1 MYLSQMGLSRVNV
14 GANMNLGG
22 NSSQQNGASNISPR
36 GGGGGGVNSNYHF
49 GAGGNSNN
57 HNSASFNPNSSQ
69 HQHQHLMNGVV
80 PRELLNTGTN
90 SPHNNLNNTNSNG
103 FHSNNGAANGG
114 TSSASVHRKHRGNS
128 RQSGNKSSRRHH
140 NRHGDSGGGNP
151 AAAAGNDSRYS
162 GQQQPPSHA
171 AGAFGPGS
179 AYHHP
184 HQQHQ
189 QQQQSQNNNHHHH
202 SSNAA
207 GGGDGHSNGY
217 ASSHHGQ
224 HQHGQQQQSHNNNNG
239 MLPHIGG
246 ASGPGLLLSAVQGPG
261 TKNNSAN
268 NVLALGSTGGMLGG
282 GRTAYLSSMNHPN
295 SSSASP
301 SATMLG
307 STYGGTSNGT
317 ATATAAA
324 AYTGAIVTPVAREFQ
339 QGNVLTNTEE
349 HGHSAVTSIRGMKPG
364 NPNWINQDNFFVTE
378 NFESRDIRIYCVL
391 DGHGEHGH
399 LVSRR
404 CREMFPQFIK
414 SARMDIDG
422 AFNMMQNDLNSAS
435 DMDVRCS
442 GATCVMATLIGG
454 KLSVYNC
461 GDSRAV
467 LGRRNPNGSVYA
479 MAMSKDHK
487 PDRADERKRILSCGG
502 HLGCRQVLVNQ
513 PGRGPVSMPV
523 GPCRVWYQHRGE
535 TLGLAMS
542 RSLGDSIVHKSGVSA
557 EPECIER
564 VIDDYDDFLILATD
578 GVWDVVDNNY
588 AVQLVQSFAA
598 KSANWSPIE
607 ATNSLCRFAR
617 SRWEKLSPMIDDIS
631 CIVVKIH
638 R

>member
-1 MYLSQMGLSRVNV
+1 
-14 GANMNLGG
+14 
-22 NSSQQNGASNISPR
+22 
-36 GGGGGGVNSNYHF
+36 
-49 GAGGNSNN
+49 
-57 HNSASFNPNSSQ
+57 
-69 HQHQHLMNGVV
+69 
-80 PRELLNTGTN
+80 
-90 SPHNNLNNTNSNG
+90 
-103 FHSNNGAANGG
+103 
-114 TSSASVHRKHRGNS
+114 
-128 RQSGNKSSRRHH
+128 
-140 NRHGDSGGGNP
+140 
-151 AAAAGNDSRYS
+151 
-162 GQQQPPSHA
+162 
-171 AGAFGPGS
+171 
-179 AYHHP
+179 
-184 HQQHQ
+184 
-189 QQQQSQNNNHHHH
+189 
-202 SSNAA
+202 
-207 GGGDGHSNGY
+207 
-217 ASSHHGQ
+217 
-224 HQHGQQQQSHNNNNG
+224 
-239 MLPHIGG
+239 
-246 ASGPGLLLSAVQGPG
+246 
-261 TKNNSAN
+261 
-268 NVLALGSTGGMLGG
+268 
-282 GRTAYLSSMNHPN
+282 
-295 SSSASP
+295 
-301 SATMLG
+301 
-307 STYGGTSNGT
+307 
-317 ATATAAA
+317 
-324 AYTGAIVTPVAREFQ
+324 
-339 QGNVLTNTEE
+339 
-349 HGHSAVTSIRGMKPG
+349 
-364 NPNWINQDNFFVTE
+364 
-378 NFESRDIRIYCVL
+378 
-391 DGHGEHGH
+391 
-399 LVSRR
+399 
-404 CREMFPQFIK
+404 
-414 SARMDIDG
+414 
-422 AFNMMQNDLNSAS
+422 MMQNDLNSAS

-454 KLSVYNC
+454 KLLVYNC

>member
-1 MYLSQMGLSRVNV
+1 M
-14 GANMNLGG
+14 NMGG

-36 GGGGGGVNSNYHF
+36 GGGGGVNSNYHF
-49 GAGGNSNN
+49 GAGGSSNN
-57 HNSASFNPNSSQ
+57 HNSANFNPNSS
-69 HQHQHLMNGVV
+69 QHQHLMNGVV
-80 PRELLNTGTN
+80 PRELLNTGSN
-90 SPHNNLNNTNSNG
+90 SPHNNLNNANSNG
-103 FHSNNGAANGG
+103 FHGNNGALNGG

-140 NRHGDSGGGNP
+140 NRHGDSSNSNSGGGGGNP
-151 AAAAGNDSRYS
+151 AAVGNEGRYS
-162 GQQQPPSHA
+162 GQQQQHPPSHA

-179 AYHHP
+179 AAYHHP
-184 HQQHQ
+184 HHQ
-189 QQQQSQNNNHHHH
+189 QQQQQPLQNNNHNHHH
-202 SSNAA
+202 HNSSSSSNAT

-217 ASSHHGQ
+217 PSSHHGQ
-224 HQHGQQQQSHNNNNG
+224 HQNNNG

-268 NVLALGSTGGMLGG
+268 NVLALGGTGGLLGG
-282 GRTAYLSSMNHPN
+282 GRTAYLSSMNHAN
-295 SSSASP
+295 SSASP
-301 SATMLG
+301 STTG
-307 STYGGTSNGT
+307 STYGGANNGPS
-317 ATATAAA
+317 TAAA
-324 AYTGAIVTPVAREFQ
+324 AYSGAIVTPVVREFQ

-454 KLSVYNC
+454 KLLVYNC

>member
-1 MYLSQMGLSRVNV
+1 MGLSRVNV
-14 GANMNLGG
+14 GAGG
-22 NSSQQNGASNISPR
+22 QNGLGPSNVSPR
-36 GGGGGGVNSNYHF
+36 GGGGGGANYQYGVSGSNGYNQSS
-49 GAGGNSNN
+49 AGGGVSN
-57 HNSASFNPNSSQ
+57 
-69 HQHQHLMNGVV
+69 HQHMMNGVV
-80 PRELLNTGTN
+80 PRELLNASHNGSSSN
-90 SPHNNLNNTNSNG
+90 SPHNNSNANSFN
-103 FHSNNGAANGG
+103 SNNGMALGSTG
-114 TSSASVHRKHRGNS
+114 HKKHRGNS

-140 NRHGDSGGGNP
+140 NRYVDTNSGSGGGGGTSGGDNP
-151 AAAAGNDSRYS
+151 NNRYS
-162 GQQQPPSHA
+162 GHQQPPSHA
-171 AGAFGPGS
+171 AGSYGSGPGAS
-179 AYHHP
+179 SSYHAHP
-184 HQQHQ
+184 HAPSPGSTMQVSSSNTTGDGHHHHHAQHQ
-189 QQQQSQNNNHHHH
+189 QQQHQPQ
-202 SSNAA
+202 
-207 GGGDGHSNGY
+207 
-217 ASSHHGQ
+217 Q
-224 HQHGQQQQSHNNNNG
+224 HQHGNV
-239 MLPHIGG
+239 LPHISG
-246 ASGPGLLLSAVQGPG
+246 AGSNTSTMLLSSGILAPGPGS
-261 TKNNSAN
+261 KNNSMN
-268 NVLALGSTGGMLGG
+268 NMLGG
-282 GRTAYLSSMNHPN
+282 TGGGTGGRNSYLSSMNSPPSPAMN
-295 SSSASP
+295 AVTNASS
-301 SATMLG
+301 
-307 STYGGTSNGT
+307 
-317 ATATAAA
+317 AA
-324 AYTGAIVTPVAREFQ
+324 AYSISAAPVVREFQ
-339 QGNVLTNTEE
+339 SGNVLTNTEE
-349 HGHSAVTSIRGMKPG
+349 HSHSAVTSIRGMKPG

-378 NFESRDIRIYCVL
+378 NFEGRDIRIYCVL

-442 GATCVMATLIGG
+442 GATCVMATLMGG

-467 LGRRNPNGSVYA
+467 LGRRNPNGSIYA

-588 AVQLVQSFAA
+588 AVQLVQSFAI
-598 KSANWSPIE
+598 KSANWSAIE
-607 ATNSLCRFAR
+607 ATNSITRFAR

>member
-1 MYLSQMGLSRVNV
+1 MGLSRVNV
-14 GANMNLGG
+14 GGG
-22 NSSQQNGASNISPR
+22 GQNGLGSSNISPR
-36 GGGGGGVNSNYHF
+36 GGGGASYHYGVNGSSGYNQ
-49 GAGGNSNN
+49 GNSGIVSN
-57 HNSASFNPNSSQ
+57 
-69 HQHQHLMNGVV
+69 HQHMMNGVV
-80 PRELLNTGTN
+80 PRELLNANHNGSGN
-90 SPHNNLNNTNSNG
+90 SPHSNSNANS
-103 FHSNNGAANGG
+103 FNSNNGMPLNSTG
-114 TSSASVHRKHRGNS
+114 HKKHRGNS

-140 NRHGDSGGGNP
+140 NRYVESSNGGTGGSTGGDGSG
-151 AAAAGNDSRYS
+151 SRYS
-162 GQQQPPSHA
+162 GHQQPPSHA
-171 AGAFGPGS
+171 AGSYGPGPGGSSYHVHPHAPSPGSTMQGSSTGAGEVQSHHHMHAQQPQLQQQHGNVLPHISGAGSSNGSNLLSSGILAPGPGS
-179 AYHHP
+179 
-184 HQQHQ
+184 
-189 QQQQSQNNNHHHH
+189 
-202 SSNAA
+202 
-207 GGGDGHSNGY
+207 
-217 ASSHHGQ
+217 
-224 HQHGQQQQSHNNNNG
+224 
-239 MLPHIGG
+239 
-246 ASGPGLLLSAVQGPG
+246 
-261 TKNNSAN
+261 KNNSMSN
-268 NVLALGSTGGMLGG
+268 MLGG
-282 GRTAYLSSMNHPN
+282 AGTAGGNGGRNSYLSSMNSPPSPAMN
-295 SSSASP
+295 AASNASS
-301 SATMLG
+301 
-307 STYGGTSNGT
+307 
-317 ATATAAA
+317 AA
-324 AYTGAIVTPVAREFQ
+324 AYNIAAAPVVREFQ
-339 QGNVLTNTEE
+339 SGNVLTNTEE
-349 HGHSAVTSIRGMKPG
+349 HSHSSVTSIRGMKPG

-378 NFESRDIRIYCVL
+378 NFEGRDIRIYCVL

-442 GATCVMATLIGG
+442 GATCVMATLMGG

-467 LGRRNPNGSVYA
+467 LGRRNPNGSIYA

-588 AVQLVQSFAA
+588 AVQLVQSFAI

-607 ATNSLCRFAR
+607 ATNSITRFAR

>member
-1 MYLSQMGLSRVNV
+1 
-14 GANMNLGG
+14 
-22 NSSQQNGASNISPR
+22 
-36 GGGGGGVNSNYHF
+36 
-49 GAGGNSNN
+49 
-57 HNSASFNPNSSQ
+57 
-69 HQHQHLMNGVV
+69 VV
-80 PRELLNTGTN
+80 
-90 SPHNNLNNTNSNG
+90 
-103 FHSNNGAANGG
+103 
-114 TSSASVHRKHRGNS
+114 
-128 RQSGNKSSRRHH
+128 
-140 NRHGDSGGGNP
+140 
-151 AAAAGNDSRYS
+151 
-162 GQQQPPSHA
+162 
-171 AGAFGPGS
+171 
-179 AYHHP
+179 
-184 HQQHQ
+184 
-189 QQQQSQNNNHHHH
+189 
-202 SSNAA
+202 
-207 GGGDGHSNGY
+207 
-217 ASSHHGQ
+217 
-224 HQHGQQQQSHNNNNG
+224 
-239 MLPHIGG
+239 
-246 ASGPGLLLSAVQGPG
+246 
-261 TKNNSAN
+261 
-268 NVLALGSTGGMLGG
+268 
-282 GRTAYLSSMNHPN
+282 
-295 SSSASP
+295 
-301 SATMLG
+301 
-307 STYGGTSNGT
+307 
-317 ATATAAA
+317 
-324 AYTGAIVTPVAREFQ
+324 REFQ
-339 QGNVLTNTEE
+339 SGNVLTSTEE
-349 HGHSAVTSIRGMKPG
+349 HGHSSVTSIRGMKPG

-378 NFESRDIRIYCVL
+378 NFEGRDIRIYCCL

-404 CREMFPQFIK
+404 CRELFPQFIK

-442 GATCVMATLIGG
+442 GATCVMATLVGG

-467 LGRRNPNGSVYA
+467 LGRRNPNGSIYA
-479 MAMSKDHK
+479 VAMSKDHK

-564 VIDDYDDFLILATD
+564 IIDDYDDFLILATD

-607 ATNSLCRFAR
+607 ATNSITRFAR